1 MFGIDSLVSNIT
13 GFIETKIDLVKL
25 DIQNRLSAVIAVL
38 IKLLLFLL
46 AITVFLM
53 LVSITLAVIIGE
65 ITGFVWL
72 GYVIVTILWA
82 VGIKWLQTESAGK
95 FLKKLTDIATSQLFD
110 NDKKDGI

>member
-1 MFGIDSLVSNIT
+1 MFGIDTLVNNIT

-25 DIQNRLSAVIAVL
+25 DIQNKLSDVIAVL

-65 ITGFVWL
+65 ITGFAWL

-95 FLKKLTDIATSQLFD
+95 LLKKLTDIATSQLFD